1 MRELR
6 FPVSVRMKN
15 GTLIIPVVCPR
26 VPATASIPVARPLIM
41 VWLERAGRVRP
52 E

>member
-6 FPVSVRMKN
+6 FPVLVRMDD
-15 GTLIIPVVCPR
+15 GTRIIPVVGPL
-26 VPATASIPVARPLIM
+26 VPATASIAVARPLIM
-41 VWLERAGRVRP
+41 VWIACAGRVGP